1 VRITRTTH
9 REPAGAEA
17 DATRPAATGSAG
29 PGADTGIATPA
40 TGTGTA
46 PGGGRTESG
55 VPGPRSAHPERR
67 AAPSPRSP
75 GIARLIESRGLL
87 VLFAVSLVLTL
98 AGAGLVVAGAQVRA
112 SPVAANRA
120 LTDPAATRQ
129 VIGVIGADLTRIFSY
144 SYADLPATQRAA
156 RQVLAGAAAAQYD
169 TLFPQLRNA
178 VGQRLSLAT
187 RVVQAGVTQLS
198 ASTAHLLVF
207 MDQTAARGQAQI
219 GTATYH
225 AQLAIT
231 AQFRAGRWRITSIEA
246 R

>member
-1 VRITRTTH
+1 MRITRTTH

-17 DATRPAATGSAG
+17 DDARPAA
-29 PGADTGIATPA
+29 PG
-40 TGTGTA
+40 
-46 PGGGRTESG
+46 
-55 VPGPRSAHPERR
+55 RR
-67 AAPSPRSP
+67 AAPWFRSP
-75 GIARLIESRGLL
+75 GVTRLLESRGLL

-98 AGAGLVVAGAQVRA
+98 AGAGLVAAGAELRG
-112 SPVAANRA
+112 SPAAANRA

-129 VIGVIGADLTRIFSY
+129 VIGVISADLTRIFSY
-144 SYADLPATQRAA
+144 SYADLPATQGAA
-156 RQVLAGAAAAQYD
+156 RQVLAGAAAVQYD

-178 VGQRLSLAT
+178 VGQQLSLAT

-207 MDQTAARGQAQI
+207 MDQTAARGQARI
-219 GTATYH
+219 GGTTYH